1 MAQRK
6 QNYSSNNA
14 VYTKADY
21 VRRNTHSKADMARMY
36 NSGQMKTQADLQK
49 EYELQKK
56 WEALIEQRQEEEKR
70 IFQQNA
76 QIMQQDMER
85 LRPFTYEPIRTT
97 GPRTANSLKDYLS
110 GQTAVDAQRKVNAAK
125 KPVDLKSLPKSN
137 LPSIANSPEKAAEL
151 IKKQEVQKYLDMI
164 KSENEGTGY
173 EGLRRQRQ
181 KTGGNGTDF
190 FLTIDEYKQLRK
202 SNQEKAKT
210 GILDYGM
217 DPRYMT
223 DKGLKEWTEKTQA
236 KAEETYNAALK
247 IQQDYAKSQPGSA
260 WAKVMDFLEEKEGL
274 KANRPA
280 DYDTYQ
286 NEYDADLY
294 DSVHGKGA
302 WERRWENDI
311 QTDEDVDRL
320 DEEMAAMWDKL
331 TPEQISQYDNGE
343 ALLNRSTAETRRK
356 NSIARAD
363 DFFSHDYDP
372 RVWAMDATQ
381 EEQREALYDR
391 MMGEE
396 GGYAQ
401 RISTMNKED
410 RDELN
415 RRLDAVLTAAEA
427 SYGDTWDE
435 HARDYGNQLKVGDAY
450 TELSQQGVKEQEHR
464 EVVETFGQQAEE
476 LKTQGY
482 TPEYDESLIPEQG
495 KWVEDEEDPE
505 GMLHYEGPTWTEI
518 EKAYYIINNPH
529 QIGGTENFFAN
540 TSKYMFLDDS
550 PENNQVE
557 QFNIFFKYD
566 KANGTHKAEAFLE
579 GLDNYLQT
587 CLTEYQDMWAQS
599 AAEDWRGV
607 PLRVLSYPGKLLTG
621 AAGTIGTIKAA
632 FGDENARDVN
642 SDYYAWDRAINTL
655 RGTQNKNIDTAL
667 GGSGT
672 AEFFLNVADS
682 IADNLM
688 AVGVGKTLAPDNLN
702 RAMRFTQLIMSGS
715 ATSSRMSELLKK
727 GMDPTEAALYA
738 IGDGAIEWITEK
750 YSLEQLM
757 RPDIKDMLG
766 DWKKIT
772 KFIAKNTAAE
782 GSEEIASDLLNI
794 ALDSVLSSFYGNQTE
809 IMQRF
814 NELVTGG
821 MDPTEASRTALTE
834 KIHEIGM
841 SGLAGAISGGFM
853 SGGRVALNSIGQK
866 QIGQNV
872 YKNRNLQKLLDVG
885 LGMKEGT
892 QSRQMAQELLDR
904 KHAGQKPSNTQLGK
918 LAQLMAMET
927 NEEQASVIR
936 ETMTNTIRQELQ
948 DQGVKNPDQY
958 AEVISRNLFEGNE
971 RLSKEDRSTLAQSS
985 EAIDLWA
992 KYNTISDQTMN
1003 LYKQVG
1009 ENTAAQ
1015 RSVMNTISDLTS
1027 GRARS
1032 SSVLA
1037 AEIERSIRE
1046 TNSAAE
1052 AIDNLQE
1059 RSPNLLS
1066 ERYSQ
1071 KAKELLESDPDAK
1084 KNTNYL
1090 DDVMKIRLAA
1100 MSLAKETPETRL
1112 SKETAQALFEEARAE
1127 FDEIDKTRIK
1137 NQAKVV
1143 PGQGIFT
1150 LNGAEYGTDDFT
1162 EKTKGYS
1169 RKLRNQLGALGEVV
1183 VRMGNNVKVVDNPD
1197 MVGVYGFE
1205 TGTGAIVV
1213 NVHNHKS
1220 LSHSMLATLAHE
1232 MTHWLEQNSW
1242 EGYNQLRQYAVDQLR
1257 AKGENVE
1264 QLLVD
1269 KILNIDAARAKAE
1282 EAGNKAEADAL
1293 APMDMNG
1300 AMADLVAQ
1308 SCENLLASKNFR
1320 DEIAKTNPSLYNKIR
1335 NYVKNFVAR
1344 LSAAVRELTGNQLH
1358 YEARQLMDQ
1367 TEQIAKLWLGARQE
1381 ALGREVTGELEAE
1394 EDVNFSVEEGIKNE
1408 YGEGGFEEDKYFKR
1422 IILNREKYTGNSFIK
1437 VGRIV
1442 EGGALNQVGIP
1453 VNDVRY
1459 DESKIR
1465 YNLQKHEDWL
1475 TPEILADVPK
1485 MLQSPII
1492 ITEYK
1497 GAPNTI
1503 TVYSNRFIK
1512 KQPLMVGV
1520 VVSKDRKGL
1529 LVQPK
1534 IRTVNIRSDYNSII
1548 NDDSVLYIT
1557 TNKKEA
1563 LNWFQVLGIN
1573 APIGGKQFGLIRKIQ
1588 LTDKKVNTGTGVNF
1602 SVEQLDSMST
1612 NELNQ
1617 AYMQAIRDGDTARQ
1631 QELVDEAA
1639 RRNGYTMKVF
1649 HGTPT
1654 GGFTQFRDWSYFT
1667 ENKNYADRYNH
1678 PSASS
1683 SRGYAVTSTQP
1694 MTYELY
1700 MNPGRVFDTRDTEAA
1715 KLYNKARMEYGMG
1728 ELLENGLPD
1737 WTDGRDI
1744 IDYIEENDLPYDTI
1758 ILDEGADGGYGDP
1771 VVKRGL
1777 SYVSR
1782 ANMVKDAAP
1791 VTYDDAGNVIPL
1803 SERFNMEKPDIRWSV
1818 EEGNKKG
1825 SLTAAADLQGPAS
1838 TSYTTGES
1846 TSMNILSQEE
1856 DPVKR
1861 EREEELDKEY
1871 LQAIQDGDV
1880 KKQLQ
1885 MIREKINNTEG
1896 IYPFFAAH
1904 NKHVGEAARIARAI
1918 KNGDMEAISKAAT
1931 EMAEFVPDDA
1941 VLIPMPGHEGIVT
1954 DSTDTMLLAKA
1965 ISEIT
1970 GAPVYNVLEGAQRGS
1985 RHQAKLNRKTGV
1997 TAEQMGMHQVGDLP
2011 AGSIPIIIDNVV
2023 AVGETAKAAIQ
2034 AIKGS
2039 TVLSYTKGSTENV
2052 VKGLKAAY
2060 ATKDEKGEWIPL
2072 SKKGDINNPNWRFSV
2087 EQSPDM
2093 EVDRF
2098 MLGLNEFNMPTA
2110 QERTMLRQYKDLHG
2124 TIDVL
2129 RMKIRD
2135 REGMQRQLLKKQT
2148 EQGGK
2153 LSAYDREQ
2161 MRKINVWLSNDRT
2174 RLDKVQAELVKVTSD
2189 KGYAKLMMKQ
2199 DSLMKNLVRG
2209 VTADQLISL
2218 VEDMSRQ
2225 LDEVNKAMQERAGK
2239 LEQLAQK
2246 NAVLKIRTQFN
2257 QNGLKRIAAKLKA
2270 DMNSDLETKEI
2281 ENRLA
2286 LIALKMKEGK
2296 YDANTA
2302 EELTDLILGKMRGS
2316 YDSYVLS
2323 TLRGREIGLSPA
2335 QLKELKAKDSGIREL
2350 NTELAGTGIRFVA
2363 NAGTNLEHQ
2372 WGEISNEIT
2381 SLDPD
2386 TAPLEQ
2392 VDELMRVIRSERNTI
2407 YAERFNKES
2416 VMQTSE
2422 AVLKA
2427 AAELVP
2433 EIVTDEKSLKLIRE
2447 TLQFVQEIS
2456 RQAAETAG
2464 EISDMTAV
2472 VDRLKKT
2479 GAAARSGANKLTGDI
2494 NEAISYFNAL
2504 SEQSEAAMWKRE
2516 RILLIDQLKNE
2527 KTQELLAEQEKWK
2540 QKIEK
2545 DKNARQKME
2554 SNLQLRKKITTNVSR
2569 IRKLLINETDI
2580 RNVPEHMKSLARQM
2594 LGKIVENDIG
2604 GGRKISGIEKQDLL
2618 ETKRVLDV
2626 MNSQDGE
2633 FTLDNL
2639 RLINDEEAQSMV
2651 AEALADLEDGIGF
2664 YNNRLGG
2671 DLLANLQGLHNALS
2685 RISDAVS
2692 TITSVISAER
2702 IVSFLD
2708 RRIDLA
2714 DAAED
2719 VRKDM
2724 ANSRFK
2730 GNLIGR
2736 GSKAVK
2742 AVSSAVFYGNMT
2754 PVYFFKMLRN
2764 GGMNAVWQDMQK
2776 GENRSGLETQK
2787 ARARLAEL
2795 AEKTGYRNWNEE
2807 KHDVLLGGLKRKIS
2821 IENMMELYA
2830 IWKREQTTNPE
2841 MSQHLTK
2848 GGIFIQEEEENTGRL
2863 RRENTQQRAIRVTDE
2878 EIQAMYGQ
2886 MTDAQKEYL
2895 DGIVSY
2901 LSNEM
2906 SELGNEASMRM
2917 YGIKKYKESY
2927 YFPMKVWDGVK
2938 SARSDKGIT
2947 GTDENRAAHRS
2958 WSKRRQHMAQNA
2970 LVIGSFTKD
2979 AVNHIVEMIN
2989 YNTMA
2994 PSIENVNK
3002 ILNFQFTE
3010 GETKDDFTKRN
3021 LRIMFKEAYG
3031 KEALRYLETFMKD
3044 LNGGVTQDQRKTLR
3058 DRALTM
3064 FKKNAVAGSLSV
3076 ALQQPLS
3083 YIRAAMMISPKYLTM
3098 GLSPAYWKGS
3108 YEEMLKHSG
3117 VAVIKDMGRFDM
3129 NFGQSA
3135 KDFITPETGNN
3146 AYETVSDFLTKA
3158 PELMD
3163 RMTWT
3168 RMWSAVKA
3176 EQKALH
3182 PDMDVSSDAFLDM
3195 VGERFN
3201 ELMRTTQVYDSI
3213 MVKSSNMRSQN
3224 FGMKLITSFMAE
3236 PTLSLNVLA
3245 DAVGK
3250 VRAGDKGS
3258 IGHMAKA
3265 GATFLL
3271 SAILQ
3276 AVVKGLMGSG
3286 RTPDDKKTWLE
3297 NFLNKFQYNL
3307 QNEANPIS
3315 LIPGYSD
3322 LIEVLKTGELKDDA
3336 MGALGKLFSI
3346 VQTGQKAMQ
3355 GNGKGVWRDLEDTVG
3370 QFTQLF
3376 TNIPAKN
3383 LSRDVRAI
3391 RNWILGD
3398 TYAKRAT
3405 SGNVIRYQAEANMF
3419 TADNLLG
3426 TLNAWLGEAGFI
3438 TSNKAYYSRMYE
3450 AQKRGDKN
3458 TAEGIR
3464 EYLTLG
3470 KGVKAETIQSGIRS
3484 MAKKDDDLTAEKR
3497 IRLVTEN
3504 STDKGGSDYI
3514 IQQLKDGEITDTQAR
3529 KMIKEIYPDKSE
3541 DDIFWQVD
3549 RAKYQAET
3557 GKEKVSGNYYRLVD
3571 AVNNNKAAE
3580 IQKAVND
3587 LLAHGITKEKIKSKL
3602 SDWKSDYL
3610 AADSRQRIRIRDA
3623 LEKAYKAAGYTAAD
3637 ADKVINGWIDENKK
3651 KNK

>member
-1 MAQRK
+1 MARRRSNRDLEAEKNGFQRFGQVRK
-6 QNYSSNNA
+6 QQNEQEGFYRKNEFAERELLGEFN
-14 VYTKADY
+14 
-21 VRRNTHSKADMARMY
+21 RIP
-36 NSGQMKTQADLQK
+36 SGVTGIFEDLQARAQQERDRK
-49 EYELQKK
+49 YGIALQE
-56 WEALIEQRQEEEKR
+56 WMDEQRQLDNQAARILGSKTGDAREILGGKPVTEVSQEIHDMRKPYDIRKLQTQNEKR
-70 IFQQNA
+70 PVIMRSERDILQDVA
-76 QIMQQDMER
+76 MDQIIRGMQ
-85 LRPFTYEPIRTT
+85 
-97 GPRTANSLKDYLS
+97 KD
-110 GQTAVDAQRKVNAAK
+110 AA
-125 KPVDLKSLPKSN
+125 S
-137 LPSIANSPEKAAEL
+137 A
-151 IKKQEVQKYLDMI
+151 
-164 KSENEGTGY
+164 GY
-173 EGLRRQRQ
+173 EGFSQMKKENGGDGAHVITVDEWKTNNKRRMKLKKEGRLDMAYDQRFVSDE
-181 KTGGNGTDF
+181 GLNGWTSRQQTEAD
-190 FLTIDEYKQLRK
+190 KAANK
-202 SNQEKAKT
+202 ANQ
-210 GILDYGM
+210 I
-217 DPRYMT
+217 
-223 DKGLKEWTEKTQA
+223 LKEFTESRPA
-236 KAEETYNAALK
+236 HAW
-247 IQQDYAKSQPGSA
+247 GS
-260 WAKVMDFLEEKEGL
+260 VMDLLEENEGL

-280 DYDTYQ
+280 DYADYQ
-286 NEYDADLY
+286 DEYDKALY
-294 DSVHGKGA
+294 DSIHGAGA
-302 WERRWENDI
+302 YERRIWTLNN
-311 QTDEDVDRL
+311 DEDVDRF
-320 DEEMAAMWDKL
+320 DTEMAEMWNKL
-331 TPEQISQYDNGE
+331 TPEEISRYDDEENQIIRSE
-343 ALLNRSTAETRRK
+343 ADKRRQET
-356 NSIARAD
+356 IERAD
-363 DFFSHDYDP
+363 DFFQFDYDP
-372 RVWAMDATQ
+372 TIWALDASQ

-391 MMGEE
+391 MMENRDTYAERTANMTPEE
-396 GGYAQ
+396 KA
-401 RISTMNKED
+401 
-410 RDELN
+410 ELDK
-415 RRLDAVLTAAEA
+415 RLDAVLQSAN
-427 SYGDTWDE
+427 DTYTDLWDMHE
-435 HARDYGNQLKVGDAY
+435 GEYQDSLVRSDVFGQLAKQG
-450 TELSQQGVKEQEHR
+450 QQEQVFRKEQQSLAE
-464 EVVETFGQQAEE
+464 QAEE
-476 LKTQGY
+476 LKAQGY
-482 TPEYDESLIPEQG
+482 TGEYKPELIPKDE
-495 KWVEDEEDPE
+495 WIVDEEDPE
-505 GMLHYEGPTWTEI
+505 GMVHHYDPRTEV
-518 EKAYYIINNPH
+518 EKAYQIINDPH
-529 QIGGTENFFAN
+529 RIDGSENMPDMV
-540 TSKYMFLDDS
+540 SKYQFLDDD
-550 PENNQVE
+550 PENNQKE
-557 QFNIFFKYD
+557 QFNIFFEYD
-566 KANGTHKAEAFLE
+566 KEHGTHKAEAFLE
-579 GLDNYLQT
+579 GLDSYLQS
-587 CLTEYQDMWAQS
+587 CVTEYQDYYARTL
-599 AAEDWRGV
+599 ADDPARGV
-607 PLRVLSYPGKLLTG
+607 PARLASYPLKVVTG
-621 AAGTIGTIKAA
+621 LMGTAGTVAA
-632 FGDENARDVN
+632 LAGVESAKDPNSVWYSGDK
-642 SDYYAWDRAINTL
+642 IMNTL
-655 RGTQNKNIDTAL
+655 REQQNKNIDKAL
-667 GGSGT
+667 GGNGT
-672 AEFFLNVADS
+672 GNFLMGVIDS
-682 IADNLM
+682 IADNLIAM
-688 AVGVGKTLAPDNLN
+688 KTGKTLAPDDLD
-702 RAMRFTQLIMSGS
+702 RSMKLVQVIMSGS
-715 ATSSRMSELLKK
+715 ATSGRMTELLGK
-727 GMDPTEAALYA
+727 GVDPTEAALYA

-750 YSLEQLM
+750 YSLEELL
-757 RPDIKDMLG
+757 RPDVKAMLG
-766 DWKKIT
+766 NKKQLAG
-772 KFIAKNTAAE
+772 FIAKNIAAE
-782 GSEEIASDLLNI
+782 GSEEMASDLLNI
-794 ALDSVLSSFYGNQTE
+794 ALDSVMSSVYGHDTE
-809 IMQRF
+809 LMARYK
-814 NELVTGG
+814 ELIANNV
-821 MDPTEASRTALTE
+821 DPKEASRMVMQETL
-834 KIHEIGM
+834 HNIGM
-841 SGLAGAISGGFM
+841 SGLAGGISGGFM
-853 SGGRVALNSIGQK
+853 SGGRATLTTIEANRQGSNIKLNKSMN
-866 QIGQNV
+866 QILNIAS
-872 YKNRNLQKLLDVG
+872 
-885 LGMKEGT
+885 GMKEGT
-892 QSRQMAQELLDR
+892 QSRAMAEELISK
-904 KHAGQKPSNTQLGK
+904 KHAGTKPTNTQMGK

-927 NEEQASVIR
+927 NEEQSSVIR

-971 RLSKEDRSTLAQSS
+971 RLSKADRSTLAQSS

-1037 AEIERSIRE
+1037 TEIERSIRE
-1046 TNSAAE
+1046 TNNAAE

-1100 MSLAKETPETRL
+1100 MSLANETPETRL

-1150 LNGAEYGTDDFT
+1150 LDGAEYGTDDFT

-1282 EAGNKAEADAL
+1282 EAGNKAEANAL

-1394 EDVNFSVEEGIKNE
+1394 EDVNFSVEAEQYQFDPQFESLLRLYIKDHNQFKNLVGDGEIVIGETFKVLQMIGIRNKPLVLDQEHLEKGFGKDAKPNHKVTVNSLMEIIRKANDPVTIIKSRADARENDSVVIIVDHKLAGDIVMVPIRVSPEGLVNKVRIDVNVMASAHSRSNMYNLLKDAVETELEGKKPGIYYTNKNKADFLRREGVQFPSSSKNNGLMHTIADNPDFVNQEGAHKNE
-1408 YGEGGFEEDKYFKR
+1408 T
-1422 IILNREKYTGNSFIK
+1422 REAMAKLKNGI
-1437 VGRIV
+1437 
-1442 EGGALNQVGIP
+1442 GA
-1453 VNDVRY
+1453 
-1459 DESKIR
+1459 S
-1465 YNLQKHEDWL
+1465 
-1475 TPEILADVPK
+1475 
-1485 MLQSPII
+1485 
-1492 ITEYK
+1492 
-1497 GAPNTI
+1497 
-1503 TVYSNRFIK
+1503 
-1512 KQPLMVGV
+1512 
-1520 VVSKDRKGL
+1520 
-1529 LVQPK
+1529 
-1534 IRTVNIRSDYNSII
+1534 
-1548 NDDSVLYIT
+1548 
-1557 TNKKEA
+1557 
-1563 LNWFQVLGIN
+1563 
-1573 APIGGKQFGLIRKIQ
+1573 
-1588 LTDKKVNTGTGVNF
+1588 F
-1602 SVEQLDSMST
+1602 SVEQLDS
-1612 NELNQ
+1612 Q
-1617 AYMQAIRDGDTARQ
+1617 YDQAIKDGDTAKQ

-1649 HGTPT
+1649 HGTPI

-1678 PSASS
+1678 HSASS
-1683 SRGYAVTSTQP
+1683 IRGYAVTETNP

-1700 MNPGRVFDTRDTEAA
+1700 MNPGRVFDTRDPKTA

-1728 ELLENGLPD
+1728 ELLEDGLPD

-1744 IDYIEENDLPYDTI
+1744 IEYIEDNDLPFDTI
-1758 ILDEGADGGYGDP
+1758 ILNEGADGGYGDP

-1803 SERFNMEKPDIRWSV
+1803 SKRFDMEKPDIRWSV
-1818 EEGNKKG
+1818 EEGTKKG
-1825 SLTAAADLQGPAS
+1825 SLTAAADPLNPAL
-1838 TSYTTGES
+1838 TSETTDGT
-1846 TSMNILSQEE
+1846 TSEDIVTQEE

-1861 EREEELDKEY
+1861 AREEELDQEY
-1871 LQAIQDGDV
+1871 MQAILDGDV
-1880 KKQLQ
+1880 EKQLR
-1885 MIREKINNTEG
+1885 MIREKYNNTEG
-1896 IYPFFAAH
+1896 IYPFYSAAPY
-1904 NKHVGEAARIARAI
+1904 KGKAIQISKRI
-1918 KNGDMEAISKAAT
+1918 KNGDMAAISIAAYD
-1931 EMAEFVPDDA
+1931 MAKYVPDNA

-1954 DSTDTMLLAKA
+1954 DNTDTMLLAKELA
-1965 ISEIT
+1965 RIT
-1970 GAPVYNVLEGAQRGS
+1970 GKPVIAALEGNNRES
-1985 RHQAKLNRKTGV
+1985 RYKAKLENRKGV
-1997 TAEQMGMHQVGDLP
+1997 TAEEMGFRQVQDLP
-2011 AGSIPIIIDNVV
+2011 EGAIPIIIDNVV
-2023 AVGETAKAAIQ
+2023 SFGETAKAAIN
-2034 AIKGS
+2034 AIPGGS
-2039 TVLSYTKGSTENV
+2039 VLSYTKGKAENV
-2052 VKGLKAAY
+2052 VKGLKAAF
-2060 ATKDEKGEWIPL
+2060 ATKDKNKNYIPF
-2072 SKKGDINNPNWRFSV
+2072 SKKGDINNTDWRFSV

-2225 LDEVNKAMQERAGK
+2225 LDDVNKAMQERAGK

-2257 QNGLKRIAAKLKA
+2257 QNGLKRIASKLKA

-2323 TLRGREIGLSPA
+2323 TLRGRKIGLSPA
-2335 QLKELKAKDSGIREL
+2335 QLKELKAKNSGIREL

-2363 NAGTNLEHQ
+2363 SAGTNLEHQ
-2372 WGEISNEIT
+2372 WGEISSEIT
-2381 SLDPD
+2381 SLNPD

-2407 YAERFNKES
+2407 YAERFNNES

-2456 RQAAETAG
+2456 GQAAETAG

-2618 ETKRVLDV
+2618 ETKRVLDI

-2633 FTLDNL
+2633 FTLDDL

-2671 DLLANLQGLHNALS
+2671 DLMANLQGLHNALS

-2702 IVSFLD
+2702 SVSFLD

-2764 GGMNAVWQDMQK
+2764 SGMNAVWQDMQK

-2787 ARARLAEL
+2787 ARARLSEL

-2830 IWKREQTTNPE
+2830 IWKREQNTNPE

-2878 EIQAMYGQ
+2878 EIQTMYGQ

-3010 GETKDDFTKRN
+3010 GETEDDFTKRN
-3021 LRIMFKEAYG
+3021 LRIMFEEAYG
-3031 KEALRYLETFMKD
+3031 KEALRYLENFMKD

-3098 GLSPAYWKGS
+3098 GPW
-3108 YEEMLKHSG
+3108 
-3117 VAVIKDMGRFDM
+3117 
-3129 NFGQSA
+3129 
-3135 KDFITPETGNN
+3135 
-3146 AYETVSDFLTKA
+3146 
-3158 PELMD
+3158 
-3163 RMTWT
+3163 
-3168 RMWSAVKA
+3168 
-3176 EQKALH
+3176 
-3182 PDMDVSSDAFLDM
+3182 
-3195 VGERFN
+3195 
-3201 ELMRTTQVYDSI
+3201 
-3213 MVKSSNMRSQN
+3213 
-3224 FGMKLITSFMAE
+3224 
-3236 PTLSLNVLA
+3236 
-3245 DAVGK
+3245 
-3250 VRAGDKGS
+3250 
-3258 IGHMAKA
+3258 
-3265 GATFLL
+3265 
-3271 SAILQ
+3271 
-3276 AVVKGLMGSG
+3276 
-3286 RTPDDKKTWLE
+3286 
-3297 NFLNKFQYNL
+3297 
-3307 QNEANPIS
+3307 
-3315 LIPGYSD
+3315 
-3322 LIEVLKTGELKDDA
+3322 
-3336 MGALGKLFSI
+3336 
-3346 VQTGQKAMQ
+3346 
-3355 GNGKGVWRDLEDTVG
+3355 
-3370 QFTQLF
+3370 
-3376 TNIPAKN
+3376 
-3383 LSRDVRAI
+3383 
-3391 RNWILGD
+3391 
-3398 TYAKRAT
+3398 
-3405 SGNVIRYQAEANMF
+3405 
-3419 TADNLLG
+3419 
-3426 TLNAWLGEAGFI
+3426 
-3438 TSNKAYYSRMYE
+3438 
-3450 AQKRGDKN
+3450 
-3458 TAEGIR
+3458 
-3464 EYLTLG
+3464 
-3470 KGVKAETIQSGIRS
+3470 
-3484 MAKKDDDLTAEKR
+3484 
-3497 IRLVTEN
+3497 
-3504 STDKGGSDYI
+3504 
-3514 IQQLKDGEITDTQAR
+3514 
-3529 KMIKEIYPDKSE
+3529 
-3541 DDIFWQVD
+3541 
-3549 RAKYQAET
+3549 
-3557 GKEKVSGNYYRLVD
+3557 
-3571 AVNNNKAAE
+3571 
-3580 IQKAVND
+3580 
-3587 LLAHGITKEKIKSKL
+3587 
-3602 SDWKSDYL
+3602 
-3610 AADSRQRIRIRDA
+3610 
-3623 LEKAYKAAGYTAAD
+3623 
-3637 ADKVINGWIDENKK
+3637 
-3651 KNK
+3651 